1 MAGLSSATRIRTT
14 EISPIQPRITA
25 TFATH
30 SGEYRC
36 HGRPNNTPDT
46 LQHKKVADFAI
57 RFSLVSLTV
66 TLGFVLLENCSGSDF
81 FGSIAITA
89 GPLGA
94 LLNVLVFPLFL
105 WVHTAQM

>member
-1 MAGLSSATRIRTT
+1 
-14 EISPIQPRITA
+14 
-25 TFATH
+25 
-30 SGEYRC
+30 
-36 HGRPNNTPDT
+36 
-46 LQHKKVADFAI
+46 
-57 RFSLVSLTV
+57 V

-105 WVHTAQM
+105 WVHTAQMFFSWHRFLLNQQ